1 MIMADPRL
9 IYADPRDL
17 DTLRNALKDND
28 PEGKLCPILMD
39 QIYIQK
45 KAIELLPE
53 IISEHTRGKKILMV
67 SDMTPYFRGKDSLKE
82 QIYYLLSQNFDVLW
96 LTLDNHDHVLHAVD
110 EESTRI
116 QEVIRTHQADCVL
129 GIGGGTI
136 TDLCK
141 DASHAVDDSIPLIIV
156 QTALSVNAFSDGI
169 SIMLKNG
176 VKCSLPT
183 RYPSVLVID
192 LDVIEQAP
200 MERNLAGYGDVLATW
215 TAPVDWY
222 LSYKLGMNNTYNDPS
237 CDILRTQNSELLEQS
252 TRLAAKDQE
261 TFELLAKV
269 LTLSGLA
276 MGIAGESSP
285 SSGTEHIITHLLDM
299 AADKQHRDVAFHG
312 AQVSIGTILTAIA
325 WDILLNEFDPTSV
338 DLEKCFPTEEKM
350 KSMVY
355 ESFEWIKKETA
366 DECWKGYQKK
376 LENWKSNKENFKK
389 FLRNWD
395 IIKTEIQNVVV
406 PPQHLCEQM
415 RAAGAPTHYSQMTPS
430 IDEKTAR
437 WALRNCH
444 LYRNR
449 FTLSD
454 LLFYIGW
461 WNDDFIERL
470 IQRASELD
478 AGL

>member
-1 MIMADPRL
+1 MADQRL

-17 DTLRNALKDND
+17 DTLRTALKDND
-28 PEGKLCPILMD
+28 PDGKLCPILMD
-39 QIYIQK
+39 RIYIQK
-45 KAIELLPE
+45 NAIELLPE
-53 IISEHTRGKKILMV
+53 IILEHAKGKKILMV
-67 SDMTPYFRGKDSLKE
+67 TDMTPYYRGEESLKE
-82 QIYYLLSQNFDVLW
+82 QVYYLLNQKFEVFW
-96 LTLDNHDHVLHAVD
+96 LTLDNHDHVLHALD
-110 EESTRI
+110 EESLRI
-116 QEVIRTHQADCVL
+116 QEAIRDHQVDCVL

-141 DASHAVDDSIPLIIV
+141 DASYAVDDTMPLVIV

-176 VKCSLPT
+176 VKVSLPT

-200 MERNLAGYGDVLATW
+200 MERNLAGYGDVMATW

-222 LSYKLGMNNTYNDPS
+222 LAYKLGMNNTYNEPS
-237 CDILRTQNSELLEQS
+237 CDILRTQNSDLLEQS
-252 TRLAAKDQE
+252 AHLAEKDPKA
-261 TFELLAKV
+261 FELLARV

-276 MGIAGESSP
+276 MGIAGESCP

-299 AADKQHRDVAFHG
+299 AADKQDRDVAFHG
-312 AQVSIGTILTAIA
+312 AQVSIGTIFTAIA
-325 WDILLNEFDPTSV
+325 WDILLNEFDPTDV
-338 DLEKCFPTEEKM
+338 DIDKCFPTEEQM
-350 KSMVY
+350 KPMVY
-355 ESFEWIKKETA
+355 KAFEWIKKETA

-376 LENWKSNKENFKK
+376 LESWKANRKQFER
-389 FLRNWD
+389 FLDEWD
-395 IIKTEIQNVVV
+395 SIKAEIEKVVV
-406 PPQHLCEQM
+406 SPEHLCEQM
-415 RAAGAPTHYSQMTPS
+415 RAAGAPTHYSQMTPP

-437 WALRNCH
+437 WALLDCH

-454 LLFYIGW
+454 LLFYLGW
-461 WNDDFIERL
+461 WNQEFIERL
-470 IQRASELD
+470 IQRAAALD